1 MAKEVSRRP
10 DQMAN
15 MRAADADRHHIA
27 DQLKAALDE
36 GRLSL
41 GEYDERVRDA
51 YAARTYEELL
61 ALVSDLP
68 KPGLSA
74 ADVNAQRD
82 AELRREARRMPMALM
97 VLWTIWGSV
106 TVVNVVIWAL
116 VAATVAGDVYMWP
129 IWLLVPGAALG
140 AVTVGVQSIR
150 RNRLREREALPPAPY
165 EAPRRLEPRP
175 GRE

>member
-1 MAKEVSRRP
+1 MPKEVNRRSE
-10 DQMAN
+10 QVEAL
-15 MRAADADRHHIA
+15 RAADTDRHRIA

-51 YAARTYEELL
+51 YGARTYAELL
-61 ALVSDLP
+61 ILVADLP

-74 ADVNAQRD
+74 GEVHA
-82 AELRREARRMPMALM
+82 RRAAEARKAARRLPTAML

-106 TVVNVVIWAL
+106 LAINIVIWAL
-116 VAATVAGDVYMWP
+116 VAATVSGDLYPWP

-140 AVTVGVQSIR
+140 AVTIGVQGIR
-150 RNRLREREALPPAPY
+150 RQQRS
-165 EAPRRLEPRP
+165 
-175 GRE
+175 